1 MSLILK
7 RSILLALIACLFWL
21 PALPAKSAAS
31 AVSAALYVD
40 TELPGGD
47 YINRGLNELL
57 RFKLNALFM
66 GSVVQ
71 TGSDVLAA
79 LAADGTTSAET
90 SPTALESYA
99 LHNRTDYVFLLYLH
113 PSEARLEV
121 KLYSLAAHKLTINQ
135 SLGYEPPDENASLW
149 QKATLT
155 YDHIKQAL
163 DTIWPQLEE
172 TIKKQG
178 S

>member
-1 MSLILK
+1 MSLLMK
-7 RSILLALIACLFWL
+7 RSLLLALLACLLWL
-21 PALPAKSAAS
+21 PALPAKSSAA

-40 TELPGGD
+40 TDLPGGD
-47 YINRGLNELL
+47 YVNRGLNELL
-57 RFKLNALFM
+57 KFKLNALFM

-71 TGSDVLAA
+71 TGSDVLSA
-79 LAADGTTSAET
+79 LADDGTTAAATSAA
-90 SPTALESYA
+90 SLESYA
-99 LHNRTDYVFLLYLH
+99 LHHHTDYIFLLYLH

-121 KLYSLAAHKLTINQ
+121 KLYSQLSHKMMIDQ

-149 QKATLT
+149 QKTTLT
-155 YDHIKQAL
+155 YDRIKQAL

-172 TIKKQG
+172 AIKKQG